1 MITIV
6 IAIAVFLVVV
16 FWHELGHFF
25 VAVKSGIKVNEFSVG
40 MGPKLLQKKKNN
52 IKYSLRALPLGGY
65 VAIEGED
72 EDSKDPKAFNNAKAS
87 KRLAVIVA
95 GVIMNF
101 ILGFVIL
108 FFVNMFAQ
116 PNISFIVENSPAEK
130 AGLKAND
137 IILEINEKK
146 VKNSDD
152 ITKYISESNGEEI
165 YLLIRS
171 ENKEKEIKVTPSKD
185 ESGKYLI
192 GIQIGRTF
200 STDNISILQGFT
212 GAAKDFKFYSTAI
225 IDALYKLITGRL
237 SLDNLAGPVGTVV
250 LIGDSARKGAMT
262 FFNLV
267 AMLSINLGVFN
278 IMPFPALDGGRA
290 VLIIIEMLTGK
301 KLPAEKEG
309 MLNFVGLVLL
319 LALIVV
325 VTFKDVVA
333 LF

>member
-1 MITIV
+1 MVTII
-6 IAIAVFLVVV
+6 IAIAVFLIVI
-16 FWHELGHFF
+16 FWHELGHFL

-40 MGPKLLQKKKNN
+40 MGPKLFQKKKNN

-72 EDSKDPKAFNNAKAS
+72 EDSEDPKAFNNAKAS

-116 PNISFIVENSPAEK
+116 PNIALIVENSPAEK

-137 IILEINEKK
+137 IILEINEKN

-152 ITKYISESNGEEI
+152 ITKYISESNGEELNI
-165 YLLIRS
+165 LIKS
-171 ENKEKEIKVTPSKD
+171 NNKEKEIRVTPSKD
-185 ESGKYLI
+185 ESGQYLI
-192 GIQIGRTF
+192 GIQIGRAF
-200 STDNISILQGFT
+200 STDNVSILQGIT
-212 GAAKDFKFYSTAI
+212 GAVKDFKIYSTAI
-225 IDALYKLITGRL
+225 VDALYKLITGKL

-250 LIGDSARKGAMT
+250 LIGDSAKRGAMT
-262 FFNLV
+262 FFNLL

-290 VLIIIEMLTGK
+290 VLILVEMLTGK

-309 MLNFVGLVLL
+309 LLNFVGLILL
-319 LALIVV
+319 LTLMVV
-325 VTFKDVVA
+325 VAFKDIVT